1 MTTKTY
7 TYTIY
12 RPGREP
18 ERGNVEWPKNY
29 AYCDIEIFGRCI
41 IHCREIAFISA
52 GRDEEGLTMITD
64 AFQPLVGDPDD
75 DEITESLERHHNYSL
90 WDLWDDVKD
99 FAHGKYPRNE
109 AATAIYHEW
118 LRAKGHATDEA
129 AIVGTVIV
137 FDEPIWH

>member
-64 AFQPLVGDPDD
+64 AFQPLVGNPND
-75 DEITESLERHHNYSL
+75 DEIT
-90 WDLWDDVKD
+90 
-99 FAHGKYPRNE
+99 A
-109 AATAIYHEW
+109 
-118 LRAKGHATDEA
+118 
-129 AIVGTVIV
+129 
-137 FDEPIWH
+137 